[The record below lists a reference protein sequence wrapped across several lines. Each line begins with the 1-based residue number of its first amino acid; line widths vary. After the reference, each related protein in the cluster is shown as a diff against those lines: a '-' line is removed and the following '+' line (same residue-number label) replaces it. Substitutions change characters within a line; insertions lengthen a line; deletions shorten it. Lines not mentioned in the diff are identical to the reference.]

1 MDKFMQTN
9 RRAFLRQAAMAG
21 LAAPAFIPNL
31 ISAPPS
37 KTLRLAS
44 FGSGGMAFVTLDMLA
59 THPSVKVN
67 FVAEVDSAKLGQI
80 KNKYSEAKVYEDW
93 RQMIEKEHK
102 NIDIV
107 CVGTPDHMHAPMAMT
122 AMQHGLHVYGQ
133 KPLAH
138 DIYEV
143 RKMTEMARK
152 KKLVTQMG
160 IQIHSNA
167 EYKTAVALVQSGAIG
182 KIKEVHSW
190 SEKKWG
196 DMEPFPDRTDPV
208 PSTLNWDMWLGGC
221 QPRPF
226 IRDYYHPVNWRKR
239 IDFGTATFGDM
250 GCHIYDP
257 VFSAL
262 KLTAPITVRSE
273 GPTPS
278 KHSWAINTVIHY
290 TFPGTAYSEG
300 KTVNV
305 TWYDGD
311 ERPPKEIQAL
321 VGPKKIPGQGS
332 IFIGTKG
339 VMLLPHVSYPSLY
352 PQEQFKDFKMP
363 KIEQIVHLHYHEF
376 CDAVLG
382 KGTTSTN
389 WDYAGA
395 LTESVLLGPIATY
408 FPKTTLQWDAKKL
421 KFKNSKE
428 ATSHVRRTY
437 RAGWKVKGL

>member
-1 MDKFMQTN
+1 MEPMQLN
-9 RRAFLRQAAMAG
+9 RRSFLRAG

-37 KTLRLAS
+37 GTLRLAS
-44 FGSGGMAFVTLDMLA
+44 FGAGGMAFVTLRVLA
-59 THPSVKVN
+59 THKKVKVSY
-67 FVAEVDSAKLGQI
+67 VAEVDSAKLDEI
-80 KNKYSEAKVYEDW
+80 KGKFDDAKVYEDW
-93 RQMIEKEHK
+93 RKMLEKEHK

-107 CVGTPDHMHAPMAMT
+107 CVGTPDHMHAPMAMMS
-122 AMQHGLHVYGQ
+122 MQYGLHVYGQ

-160 IQIHSNA
+160 IQIHSSA
-167 EYKTAVALVQSGAIG
+167 EYKTAVNLVQSGAIG

-208 PSTLNWDMWLGGC
+208 PSTLNWDLWLGGC
-221 QPRPF
+221 QTRPY

-257 VFSAL
+257 VFTAL
-262 KLTAPITVRSE
+262 KLTAPLSVRSE

-278 KHSWAINTVIHY
+278 KHNWAINTIIHY
-290 TFPGTAYSEG
+290 TFPGTQYSDG

-311 ERPPKEIQAL
+311 ERPPQEIQAL

-332 IFIGTKG
+332 IFVGTKG
-339 VMLLPHVSYPSLY
+339 VMLLPHVARPSLY
-352 PQEQFKDFKMP
+352 PEADFRDFPMP
-363 KIEQIVHLHYHEF
+363 KEETVNHYHQF
-376 CDAVLG
+376 CEAVLG
-382 KGTTSTN
+382 NGKSSTT
-389 WDYAGA
+389 WDYAGP
-395 LTESVLLGPIATY
+395 LTESVLLGPIATH
-408 FPKTTLQWDAKKL
+408 FPKTTLQWDVKKM
-421 KFKNSKE
+421 KFKNSPE